1 MNTTERPW
9 WQKATIYQ
17 IYIRSFQD
25 SNGDG
30 IGDLAG
36 ILSRVPYLKNLGVD
50 AIWITP
56 FYPSPMAD
64 FGYDVSDYC
73 NVDPQF
79 GSLQDFDRLR
89 DALHAQGMKILL
101 DIVPNHTSNQHPWF
115 KEAISS
121 KQSKKRDWYLWH
133 DPAPDGGVPNNWW
146 SLSGGPA
153 WQFDAASGQYYMHS
167 FLAEQPDL
175 NWRNRDVR
183 HAFYNVMRF
192 WLDRGVD
199 GFRVDVIGGLMKDP
213 HFTDD
218 PVNEDYKETD
228 PDFLRLKAINSS
240 NRPEVMEV
248 ITEMRSVLADYRG
261 DRVLIGELYHP
272 IENLVFY
279 YGKQGEG
286 VHLPFNFN
294 LMWVD
299 WKARPVM
306 DLVSRFEGLLPEGA
320 WPNWVLGNHD
330 QPRVATRL
338 GAEQARL
345 AMMLIL
351 TLRGTPTLYQG
362 EELGLENADI
372 PADEIQDLFA
382 KAGKGQGRDG
392 ERTPMPWDQSLHFG
406 FSTHKPWLRLGAD
419 SARRTVAVQ
428 EQDRNSMLHMT
439 RALLQLRKKEQALSL
454 GDWTPLY
461 ADDQVMAYERALG
474 QTRIFVVLN
483 LSGKKAEAA
492 PLPSPARCVLSTHL
506 DHDGLPVVLQDRI
519 TLRPHEGRV
528 FKADQ

>member
-1 MNTTERPW
+1 
-9 WQKATIYQ
+9 
-17 IYIRSFQD
+17 
-25 SNGDG
+25 
-30 IGDLAG
+30 
-36 ILSRVPYLKNLGVD
+36 
-50 AIWITP
+50 
-56 FYPSPMAD
+56 
-64 FGYDVSDYC
+64 
-73 NVDPQF
+73 
-79 GSLQDFDRLR
+79 
-89 DALHAQGMKILL
+89 
-101 DIVPNHTSNQHPWF
+101 
-115 KEAISS
+115 
-121 KQSKKRDWYLWH
+121 
-133 DPAPDGGVPNNWW
+133 
-146 SLSGGPA
+146 
-153 WQFDAASGQYYMHS
+153 
-167 FLAEQPDL
+167 
-175 NWRNRDVR
+175 
-183 HAFYNVMRF
+183 
-192 WLDRGVD
+192 
-199 GFRVDVIGGLMKDP
+199 
-213 HFTDD
+213 
-218 PVNEDYKETD
+218 
-228 PDFLRLKAINSS
+228 
-240 NRPEVMEV
+240 MEV

-299 WKARPVM
+299 WKARSVM

-428 EQDRNSMLHMT
+428 EQDRKQRLKGLDAQKANIAAAKAVS
-439 RALLQLRKKEQALSL
+439 RILRSSL
-454 GDWTPLY
+454 GPKGMDKML
-461 ADDQVMAYERALG
+461 Q
-474 QTRIFVVLN
+474 
-483 LSGKKAEAA
+483 
-492 PLPSPARCVLSTHL
+492 SPDGDVTISTCL
-506 DHDGLPVVLQDRI
+506 DGPNVG
-519 TLRPHEGRV
+519 P
-528 FKADQ
+528 

>member
-1 MNTTERPW
+1 MTKAVAPW
-9 WQKATIYQ
+9 WQSASVYQ

-25 SNGDG
+25 SNADG
-30 IGDLAG
+30 IGDLKG
-36 ILSRVPYLKNLGVD
+36 ILARVPYLKKLGVD

-64 FGYDVSDYC
+64 FGYDVADYC
-73 NVDPQF
+73 NVDPSF
-79 GSLQDFDRLR
+79 GTLDDFDRLR
-89 DALHAQGMKILL
+89 DALHAQGMKILI

-121 KQSKKRDWYLWH
+121 RLSKKRDWYIWH

-175 NWRNRDVR
+175 NWRNQDVR
-183 HAFYNVMRF
+183 RAFYDVMRF

-213 HFTDD
+213 EFKDD

-240 NRPEVMEV
+240 NRPETMEV
-248 ITEMRSVLADYRG
+248 IAEMRAVLEAYEG

-272 IENLVFY
+272 IEQLVSY
-279 YGKQGEG
+279 YGKNQDG

-294 LMWVD
+294 LMWLE
-299 WKARPVM
+299 WKAWGVM
-306 DLVSRFEGLLPEGA
+306 KLVELYERLLPKHA
-320 WPNWVLGNHD
+320 WPTWVVGNHD

-338 GAEQARL
+338 GTAQARL

-362 EELGLENADI
+362 EELGLENAPI
-372 PADEIQDLFA
+372 PHDEIQDPFA

-392 ERTPMPWDQSLHFG
+392 ERTPMPWDESEYHG
-406 FSTHKPWLRLGAD
+406 FSAQRPWLRLGPDA
-419 SARRTVAVQ
+419 ATRNVAKQ
-428 EQDRNSMLHMT
+428 EQDQHSMLQLT
-439 RALLQLRKKEQALSL
+439 RALLHLRKQEQALSL
-454 GDWTPLY
+454 GDWAPLY
-461 ADDQVMAYERALG
+461 ADDHLLSYQRDYGG
-474 QTRIFVVLN
+474 QRFVIMLN
-483 LSGKKAEAA
+483 LTKQTVRAEPPPFKAAF
-492 PLPSPARCVLSTHL
+492 VLSTYL
-506 DHDGLPVVLQDRI
+506 DQDHHGQAA
-519 TLRPHEGRV
+519 TDFVELRPDEGV
-528 FKADQ
+528 IFKSV